1 MMKTSGAT
9 LAGGVV
15 GALVVVE
22 ATSGVLQGYY
32 TPLFTDIARN
42 LGIHDA
48 DINWFEAA
56 QLLLSAI
63 VVPVL
68 ARLGDMIGH
77 RKVLIASLIVTMI
90 ASYLIAFAPNFPLF
104 VAAWALQGFYVVW
117 LPLNVAI
124 IFARARQQP
133 NTAAL
138 TRKGAGTIVVALQ
151 AGAIGGA
158 LLGGQAGAF
167 LPLWGA
173 LLVPAVMVTIAL
185 LVVVFKVPD
194 TGVRGGGSI
203 DTAGTSI
210 MTLGLLAIMG
220 GLSLVRLEGITV
232 WVVGMVAI
240 GVALMFL
247 FVRVE
252 SRKEDP
258 LVDMKMMRD
267 PALWPVIVTS
277 TLFGVSVLGG
287 QGPLSTFART
297 DPAEVGYGLGL
308 NSATAS
314 YVIGAYV
321 FSLLVGAGLFARI
334 SAVLTPR
341 TVLIGASSLVAVGYL
356 LLIPFHGSVA
366 EVVACMVVAGLG
378 SGALVAA
385 LPAAAAA
392 AAPPEHTGVATGL
405 TNTTKTIGGAFAS
418 SAFALALASGG
429 AAALDGTATEAG
441 SLSGYMTVWAI
452 CGGTAIVATVFLFV
466 VPKVAFTSG
475 GDALV
480 AEAGID
486 LETSASQPM
495 TTQPSPAPTGT
506 GPEESD
512 K

>member
-1 MMKTSGAT
+1 MARKGA
-9 LAGGVV
+9 LAGGIV

-32 TPLFTDIARN
+32 TPLFTDIARH
-42 LGIHDA
+42 LGINDA

-77 RKVLIASLIVTMI
+77 RKVLIASLIITMI
-90 ASYLIAFAPNFPLF
+90 ASYLIAFAPSFPLF

-124 IFARARQQP
+124 IFWRARQQP
-133 NTAAL
+133 DTAAL
-138 TRKGAGTIVVALQ
+138 TRKGAGVIVVALQ

-158 LLGGQAGAF
+158 LLGGQAGAI

-185 LVVVFKVPD
+185 LVVLFKVPD
-194 TGVRGGGSI
+194 TGVRGGGTI
-203 DTAGTSI
+203 DSFGTSVLTI
-210 MTLGLLAIMG
+210 ALLAIMG
-220 GLSLVRLEGITV
+220 GLSLVRLDGITL

-240 GVALMFL
+240 GIALL
-247 FVRVE
+247 FVFVKVE
-252 SRKEDP
+252 QRQEHP
-258 LVDMKMMRD
+258 LVDMEMMRN

-277 TLFGVSVLGG
+277 TLFGVSVLGA

-297 DPAEVGYGLGL
+297 DPDAVGYGLGL

-314 YVIGAYV
+314 YLIGAYV
-321 FSLLVGAGLFARI
+321 FSLLIGAGLFARI
-334 SAVLTPR
+334 SARFSPR
-341 TVLIGASSLVAVGYL
+341 SVLIGASSLVSIGYL
-356 LLIPFHGSVA
+356 ALIPFHDNVTQ
-366 EVVACMVVAGLG
+366 VVACMVVAGLG

-418 SAFALALASGG
+418 SAFALALASG
-429 AAALDGTATEAG
+429 ATVALDGTESTAG
-441 SLSGYMTVWAI
+441 SMSGYIGVWAI
-452 CGGTAIVATVFLFV
+452 CGGTAIVATIFLFV
-466 VPKVAFTSG
+466 VPKVAFSG
-475 GDALV
+475 SGDTLV

-486 LETSASQPM
+486 LQADPADAAETPAS
-495 TTQPSPAPTGT
+495 TPSPVR
-506 GPEESD
+506 EEREQ
-512 K
+512 

>member
-1 MMKTSGAT
+1 MMTTSRAAI
-9 LAGGVV
+9 AGGVV

-77 RKVLIASLIVTMI
+77 RKVLIGSLIVTMI
-90 ASYLIAFAPNFPLF
+90 ACYLIAFAPTFPLF

-124 IFARARQQP
+124 IFSRARQQP
-133 NTAAL
+133 NSAAL
-138 TRKGAGTIVVALQ
+138 TRKGAGVIVVALQ

-158 LLGGQAGAF
+158 LLGGQAGAL

-173 LLVPAVMVTIAL
+173 LLIPAVMVTVA
-185 LVVVFKVPD
+185 LVVVLFKVPD

-203 DTAGTSI
+203 DTLGTSVLTI
-210 MTLGLLAIMG
+210 ALLAMMG
-220 GLSLVRLEGITV
+220 GLSLVRVDGITT

-240 GVALMFL
+240 GVLL
-247 FVRVE
+247 LWVFVKVE
-252 SRKEDP
+252 QRAEHP
-258 LVDMKMMRD
+258 LVDMSMMRS
-267 PALWPVIVTS
+267 PSLWPVVVTS
-277 TLFGVSVLGG
+277 ALFGVSVLGA

-297 DPAEVGYGLGL
+297 DPTEVGYGLGL
-308 NSATAS
+308 TSATAS

-321 FSLLVGAGLFARI
+321 FSLLVGAGLFARV
-334 SAVLTPR
+334 SAKLTPR
-341 TVLIGASSLVAVGYL
+341 LVLIGASALVAVGYL
-356 LLIPFHGSVA
+356 ALIPFHGGVA
-366 EVVACMVVAGLG
+366 AVVTCMVIAGLG

-392 AAPPEHTGVATGL
+392 AAPPQHTGVATGL

-418 SAFALALASGG
+418 SAFAIALVTG
-429 AAALDGTATEAG
+429 ATTALDGSESDAG
-441 SLSGYMTVWAI
+441 SLSGYITVWAI
-452 CGGTAIVATVFLFV
+452 CGGTAIVATLFLFV
-466 VPKVAFTSG
+466 VPKVAFTSS

-480 AEAGID
+480 AEAGVE
-486 LETSASQPM
+486 LEGKS
-495 TTQPSPAPTGT
+495 
-506 GPEESD
+506 
-512 K
+512 